1 MYEGALR
8 IVFATL
14 FLLIDIVS
22 VHAGRPLTIDDA
34 APVPP
39 GHLEIEAGFSH
50 GLPDGGGRNLNWPI
64 LTATYGV
71 FNRLEFG
78 LALQRT
84 NQDAPQAAPTKGFE
98 DLHLT
103 AKYKFMDEAAAIPA
117 LGFSLDVKLPTAN
130 RSKGLSTGRADE
142 TLLLIATKSF
152 IPFTLNANLGYT
164 IVGTTAGTKL
174 RNQLRGGTA
183 MEWATFRRWSIV
195 GEITGAAR
203 AEIGGKNEADFQI
216 GTRYALQPSLVFDIA
231 AGRSLRSSG
240 TAVQGTFGLTWTFDV
255 GKSLG
260 R

>member
-1 MYEGALR
+1 MHVGTL
-8 IVFATL
+8 ILVSATL

-22 VHAGRPLTIDDA
+22 VHAGRPLTVDDV

-39 GHLEIEAGFSH
+39 GHWEIEAGFSH
-50 GLPDGGGRNLNWPI
+50 WLPDGGGRDQSWPI

-78 LALQRT
+78 LAIQRT
-84 NQDAPQAAPTKGFE
+84 NQDAPQTAPTKGFE

-103 AKYKFMDEAAAIPA
+103 AKYKFLDEAAAIPA
-117 LGFSLDVKLPTAN
+117 LAFSLDVKLPTAN
-130 RSKGLSTGRADE
+130 RSKGLSTGKADE

-152 IPFTLNANLGYT
+152 TPLTLHGNLGYT
-164 IVGTTAGTKL
+164 IVSTTAGTKL

-183 MEWATFRRWSIV
+183 MDWAIYQQWSIV
-195 GEITGAAR
+195 GEITGASR
-203 AEIGGKNEADFQI
+203 AEIGGKNEADFQL
-216 GTRYALQPSLVFDIA
+216 GARYALQPSLVFDVA

-240 TAVQGTFGLTWTFDV
+240 TTVQGTFGLTWTFDV
-255 GKSLG
+255 RKLLV